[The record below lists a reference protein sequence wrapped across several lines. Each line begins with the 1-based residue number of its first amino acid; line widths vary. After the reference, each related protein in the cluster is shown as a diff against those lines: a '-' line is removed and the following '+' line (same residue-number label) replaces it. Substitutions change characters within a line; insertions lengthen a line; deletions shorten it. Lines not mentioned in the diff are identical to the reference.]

1 MQITTKQLSPTQIEL
16 TLTADEAQLDHAKA
30 RALNDLGKDV
40 SLAGFRKGHAP
51 QHLVEKNVDQSL
63 LQNKFLDNILNDMYG
78 QALVQEQIRAVA
90 QPEVNVTKFV
100 PFNEVEMKAKVE
112 VIGDIK
118 LADYKKFKFTKKTEK
133 VTDKDV
139 QAVLDDLLSREAEKQ
154 DVTRAAKEGD
164 EATIDFVG
172 TDPKTNEPF
181 EGGSGNDYPLVI
193 GSNTFIPGF
202 EPELVGMKPGD
213 EKSFDVTFP
222 KDYGAEHLQGK
233 KVSFAV
239 TVKAVKEVVKP
250 KLDAAF
256 ASKVGPFKTVDELK
270 EDIKK
275 QLGVEKENQAQRALE
290 NDILQALVEKSKLDA
305 PSQLI
310 EEEID
315 RMEEEEKRNL
325 MYRGQT
331 WQEHLDAEGKTAE
344 QHREGQR
351 EQATL
356 RVKSG
361 LLLGEVA
368 QAEKI
373 DVTEDDLKERIA
385 AMKQQYND
393 PQMQAE
399 LDKPENQREL
409 VSRILTEKT
418 VTKLVNYAA
427 A

>member
-1 MQITTKQLSPTQIEL
+1 MI
-16 TLTADEAQLDHAKA
+16 
-30 RALNDLGKDV
+30 N
-40 SLAGFRKGHAP
+40 
-51 QHLVEKNVDQSL
+51 HLMLHS
-63 LQNKFLDNILNDMYG
+63 
-78 QALVQEQIRAVA
+78 
-90 QPEVNVTKFV
+90 
-100 PFNEVEMKAKVE
+100 
-112 VIGDIK
+112 
-118 LADYKKFKFTKKTEK
+118 
-133 VTDKDV
+133 
-139 QAVLDDLLSREAEKQ
+139 
-154 DVTRAAKEGD
+154 
-164 EATIDFVG
+164 
-172 TDPKTNEPF
+172 
-181 EGGSGNDYPLVI
+181 
-193 GSNTFIPGF
+193 
-202 EPELVGMKPGD
+202 
-213 EKSFDVTFP
+213 P

-239 TVKAVKEVVKP
+239 IVKAVKEVVKP

-270 EDIKK
+270 EDIRK

-290 NDILQALVEKSKLDA
+290 NEILQALVEKSELDA

-418 VTKLVNYAA
+418 VTKLVNYATA
-427 A
+427 

>member
-1 MQITTKQLSPTQIEL
+1 MV
-16 TLTADEAQLDHAKA
+16 ADEAQLEHAKA

-51 QHLVEKNVDQSL
+51 QHLVEKNVDPSL
-63 LQNKFLDNILNDMYG
+63 LQNRFLDNILNDMYS
-78 QALVQEQIRAVA
+78 QALLQEQIRAVA

-100 PFNEVEMKAKVE
+100 PFTEVEMKATVE
-112 VIGDIK
+112 IIGDIK
-118 LADYKKFKFTKKTEK
+118 LADYKKFNFTKKSEK
-133 VTDKDV
+133 VTDKDI
-139 QAVLDDLLSREAEKQ
+139 QAVLDDLQSRDAEKKE
-154 DVTRAAKEGD
+154 VKRAAKEGD
-164 EATIDFVG
+164 EVTIDFTG

-181 EGGSGNDYPLVI
+181 DGGSATDYPLVI

-202 EPELVGMKPGD
+202 EPELVGMKAGEDKTFPI
-213 EKSFDVTFP
+213 TFP

-233 KVSFAV
+233 KVNFAV
-239 TVKAVKEVVKP
+239 TVKEVKEIIKP

-270 EDIKK
+270 ADIKK
-275 QLGVEKENQAQRALE
+275 QLEVEKDNQAQRALE

-305 PSQLI
+305 PAALI

-325 MYRGQT
+325 IYRGQT

-344 QHREGQR
+344 EHREGQR
-351 EQATL
+351 DQASL

-373 DVTEDDLKERIA
+373 DVTEADLKERITA
-385 AMKQQYND
+385 LKAQYND

-418 VTKLVNYAA
+418 VAKLVGYAA
-427 A
+427 K

>member
-1 MQITTKQLSPTQIEL
+1 MQISTKQLSPTQIEL

-100 PFNEVEMKAKVE
+100 PFKEVEMKAKVE

-154 DVTRAAKEGD
+154 EVTRAAKEGD

-213 EKSFDVTFP
+213 DKSFDVTFP
-222 KDYGAEHLQGK
+222 E
-233 KVSFAV
+233 
-239 TVKAVKEVVKP
+239 
-250 KLDAAF
+250 
-256 ASKVGPFKTVDELK
+256 
-270 EDIKK
+270 
-275 QLGVEKENQAQRALE
+275 R
-290 NDILQALVEKSKLDA
+290 
-305 PSQLI
+305 
-310 EEEID
+310 
-315 RMEEEEKRNL
+315 
-325 MYRGQT
+325 
-331 WQEHLDAEGKTAE
+331 
-344 QHREGQR
+344 
-351 EQATL
+351 L
-356 RVKSG
+356 RC
-361 LLLGEVA
+361 
-368 QAEKI
+368 
-373 DVTEDDLKERIA
+373 
-385 AMKQQYND
+385 
-393 PQMQAE
+393 
-399 LDKPENQREL
+399 
-409 VSRILTEKT
+409 
-418 VTKLVNYAA
+418 
-427 A
+427 

>member
-1 MQITTKQLSPTQIEL
+1 MHISSKQLSPTQLEL
-16 TLTADEAQLDHAKA
+16 TLVADEAQLEHAKA

-51 QHLVEKNVDQSL
+51 QHLVEKNVDPSL
-63 LQNKFLDNILNDMYG
+63 LQNRFLDNILNDMYS
-78 QALVQEQIRAVA
+78 QALLQEQIRAVA

-100 PFNEVEMKAKVE
+100 PFTEVEMKATVE
-112 VIGDIK
+112 IIGDIK
-118 LADYKKFKFTKKTEK
+118 LADYKKFNFTKKSEK
-133 VTDKDV
+133 VTDKDI
-139 QAVLDDLLSREAEKQ
+139 QAVLDDLQSRDAEKKE
-154 DVTRAAKEGD
+154 VKRAAKEGD
-164 EATIDFVG
+164 EVTIDFTG

-181 EGGSGNDYPLVI
+181 DGGSATDYPLVI

-202 EPELVGMKPGD
+202 EPELVGMKAGEDKTFPI
-213 EKSFDVTFP
+213 TFP

-233 KVSFAV
+233 KVNFAV
-239 TVKAVKEVVKP
+239 TVKEVKEIIKP

-270 EDIKK
+270 ADIKK
-275 QLGVEKENQAQRALE
+275 QLEVEKDNQAQRALE

-305 PSQLI
+305 PAALI

-325 MYRGQT
+325 IYRGQT

-344 QHREGQR
+344 EHREGQR
-351 EQATL
+351 DQASL

-373 DVTEDDLKERIA
+373 DVTEADLKERITA
-385 AMKQQYND
+385 LKAQYND

-418 VTKLVNYAA
+418 VAKLVGYAA
-427 A
+427 K